1 MCVINF
7 FVKDVF
13 LIMHVSL
20 YGYLHVSPGARR
32 DQNIIISDPL
42 ELELQ
47 VVMRCGCW
55 EPKLGLLVEQEVLLP
70 ADPSGSP

>member
-20 YGYLHVSPGARR
+20 YGYMHVSPGARR

-55 EPKLGLLVEQEVLLP
+55 EPK
-70 ADPSGSP
+70 APSF

>member
-1 MCVINF
+1 MYVC
-7 FVKDVF
+7 
-13 LIMHVSL
+13 L
-20 YGYLHVSPGARR
+20 YGYMHVSPGARR
-32 DQNIIISDPL
+32 DQNIISDAL

-70 ADPSGSP
+70 ADPSGGP